1 MFEKSAWRKQSRLSS
16 YHSNGV
22 LVHKQLFL
30 KEERKEFPK
39 NSGFC
44 ILRGDV
50 DKALK
55 GSETESA

>member
-1 MFEKSAWRKQSRLSS
+1 MFEKSAWRKPSRLSS
-16 YHSNGV
+16 YHSNSV

-50 DKALK
+50 AKVLK